1 MLKSDLEQTDKHST
15 KFATAE
21 KSPIF
26 TSHKSYK
33 NSLTKMPK
41 KNLGKQETV

>member
-15 KFATAE
+15 KFVSAE

-33 NSLTKMPK
+33 NSLAVMLKAVQT
-41 KNLGKQETV
+41 